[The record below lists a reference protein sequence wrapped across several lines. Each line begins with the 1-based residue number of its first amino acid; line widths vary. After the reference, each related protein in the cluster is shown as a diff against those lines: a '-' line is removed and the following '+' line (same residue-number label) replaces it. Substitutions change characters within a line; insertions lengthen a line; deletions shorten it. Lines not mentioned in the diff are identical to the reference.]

1 MNKSVIIKL
10 LTTMMLVILCITA
23 SNGQELIKEYSVKQ
37 LIDSAMVNNH
47 NLKLVKLETDNAV
60 YENKDMRSKLVPQIE
75 GYSNLSYSYAIPKA
89 VIPGVIVGQ
98 EGNITVEFGT
108 KYNWNSGFKASQLIY
123 SGSYLA
129 GIKIT
134 KEMINAARLKERVA
148 NEEIVYNITLLARLT
163 ASLQEQQIVLEQS
176 VDNLKKM
183 EKVAS
188 LLADN
193 GLARKTDVSR
203 ISVELSNLSIEQE
216 NLNSTLEQQYNMIK
230 LLCGLDYNTKIK
242 VQKEIIV
249 QDLAIESDSYK
260 DRTELVLMD
269 QTLKL
274 AKLKLTSEKRSMT
287 PVLAFF
293 AEHYYQGMRDKFD
306 FFQGGEKKFYNV
318 GMVGFNL
325 SVPIFGGFEKRY
337 KVKKAEIG
345 VTQINVQKSLTERQ
359 FEKEMNDALIDV
371 NKNRSIYNEN
381 KKIVEM
387 TSDIYQ
393 KTLESYKQQVTPLTD
408 LLIAENNLTMS
419 RLKKIMAEYQLNAA
433 VLNLK
438 KSTGKINKN

>member
-1 MNKSVIIKL
+1 M
-10 LTTMMLVILCITA
+10 
-23 SNGQELIKEYSVKQ
+23 
-37 LIDSAMVNNH
+37 
-47 NLKLVKLETDNAV
+47 
-60 YENKDMRSKLVPQIE
+60 
-75 GYSNLSYSYAIPKA
+75 
-89 VIPGVIVGQ
+89 IVGQ
-98 EGNITVEFGT
+98 EGNIIVEFGT

-216 NLNSTLEQQYNMIK
+216 NLNSMLEQQYNMIK

-274 AKLKLTSEKRSMT
+274 AKLKLTS
-287 PVLAFF
+287 
-293 AEHYYQGMRDKFD
+293 
-306 FFQGGEKKFYNV
+306 
-318 GMVGFNL
+318 
-325 SVPIFGGFEKRY
+325 
-337 KVKKAEIG
+337 
-345 VTQINVQKSLTERQ
+345 
-359 FEKEMNDALIDV
+359 
-371 NKNRSIYNEN
+371 
-381 KKIVEM
+381 
-387 TSDIYQ
+387 
-393 KTLESYKQQVTPLTD
+393 
-408 LLIAENNLTMS
+408 
-419 RLKKIMAEYQLNAA
+419 
-433 VLNLK
+433 
-438 KSTGKINKN
+438 